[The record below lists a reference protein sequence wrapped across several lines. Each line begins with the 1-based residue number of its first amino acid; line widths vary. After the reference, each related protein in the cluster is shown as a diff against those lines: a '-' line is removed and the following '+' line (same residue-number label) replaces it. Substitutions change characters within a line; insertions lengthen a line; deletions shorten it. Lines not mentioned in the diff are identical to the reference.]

1 MLMHMLLS
9 DIQPPIEEQEK
20 VMETVLQIPV
30 IYPGVFPQID
40 VNIINL
46 ILLRSI
52 PVANSKQRS
61 TL

>member
-1 MLMHMLLS
+1 MLLS
-9 DIQPPIEEQEK
+9 DIQPAKQEQEK
-20 VMETVLQIPV
+20 VTETVLQTAV
-30 IYPGVFPQID
+30 LYLGTFPQID

-52 PVANSKQRS
+52 PLANSKQRS

>member
-1 MLMHMLLS
+1 MLLS
-9 DIQPPIEEQEK
+9 DIQPAKQEQEK
-20 VMETVLQIPV
+20 VMETVLQTAV
-30 IYPGVFPQID
+30 LYLGTFPQID

-52 PVANSKQRS
+52 PLANSKQRS

>member
-20 VMETVLQIPV
+20 VMETVLQIAV
-30 IYPGVFPQID
+30 IYPGIFPQID